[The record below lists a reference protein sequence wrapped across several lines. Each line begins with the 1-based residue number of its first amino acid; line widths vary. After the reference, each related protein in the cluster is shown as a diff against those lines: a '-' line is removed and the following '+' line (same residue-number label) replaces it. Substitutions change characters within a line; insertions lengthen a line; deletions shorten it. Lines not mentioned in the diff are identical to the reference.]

1 MTVGI
6 LTFRRPDGLRE
17 SLPRL
22 LEQVRQV
29 PGAELLVIDNDD
41 VPSAQGIVAEREAA
55 GDPVRYVHEPDPGIV
70 SARNRALDEAEWK
83 DGKLVASVRKLD
95 SKVASEKKTIAAA

>member
-1 MTVGI
+1 MTAGAAGGGVTVGI

-29 PGAELLVIDNDD
+29 GAHVGGATLEALVLPEELVDRQIAGWEAMVLDWGLSCAALHKDC
-41 VPSAQGIVAEREAA
+41 AE
-55 GDPVRYVHEPDPGIV
+55 
-70 SARNRALDEAEWK
+70 ALNE
-83 DGKLVASVRKLD
+83 
-95 SKVASEKKTIAAA
+95 